1 MIEEQNQ
8 LRSDIYL
15 LLAALFRQAPDASV
29 LEFLANVEP
38 ESGDG
43 DMATAWAE
51 LSSTARQNRNE
62 VELLEQEYQDLFI
75 GVGKG
80 QVVLFASW
88 HLTGS
93 LMEKPLAEIRQ
104 DLLTLGFERLDSVKE
119 PEDHI
124 AAICEVIAMLIA
136 QGDELQAKSFFNNHL
151 GPWYHK
157 FYEQLINASSAQFYK
172 PVSTLM
178 KRFFDVEQ
186 VKYAENPYSTQTKLK
201 IDVKNVTSGMSK

>member
-1 MIEEQNQ
+1 VIEEQNQ

-15 LLAALFRQAPDASV
+15 LFAALCRQAPDASV
-29 LEFLANVEP
+29 LAFLATLEHETGN
-38 ESGDG
+38 G
-43 DMATAWAE
+43 DMAIAWEE
-51 LSSTARQNRNE
+51 LSTTARANLNK
-62 VELLEQEYQDLFI
+62 VETLKQEYQDLFI

-80 QVVLFASW
+80 QVVPFASW

-104 DLLTLGFERLDSVKE
+104 DLITLGFERSESVKE

-136 QGDELQAKSFFNNHL
+136 QGDELQAKNFFNRHL
-151 GPWYHK
+151 SPWYNK
-157 FYEQLINASSAQFYK
+157 FYEQVINASSAQFYK

-186 VKYAENPYSTQTKLK
+186 VKYAENPYSTQPKLK
-201 IDVKNVTSGMSK
+201 IDVKNVTSGISK

>member
-15 LLAALFRQAPDASV
+15 LLAALCRQAPDASI
-29 LEFLANVEP
+29 LEFLANLEA
-38 ESGDG
+38 EAGNS
-43 DMATAWAE
+43 DMAIAWGE
-51 LSSTARQNRNE
+51 LSTMARQNLNN
-62 VELLEQEYQDLFI
+62 VESLEQEYQDLFI
-75 GVGKG
+75 GIGKG
-80 QVVLFASW
+80 QVVPFASW

-104 DLLTLGFERLDSVKE
+104 DLNTLGFERSDSVKE
-119 PEDHI
+119 PEDHVS
-124 AAICEVIAMLIA
+124 AICEVIAMLIA
-136 QGDELQAKSFFNNHL
+136 QGDELKAKSFFNKHL
-151 GPWYHK
+151 SPWYQR
-157 FYEQLINASSAQFYK
+157 FYEQLNNASSAQFYK

-201 IDVKNVTSGMSK
+201 IDVKNLTSGISK